1 MSEKCQRNSCGGEIV
16 DGMCEDCGKPAIGKS
31 ILATKDS
38 PSSTKLTSVTSTSSY
53 SATVGT
59 SSSRRK
65 TSRSSRGSS
74 KRRQS
79 LGGGL
84 ISLPEQP
91 SLDPLNSLMAKS
103 EVPARKRICPGCGAK
118 VNRTKGFCTQCGA
131 EYNYEPSLKAGD
143 ILNDKFEIKGTIA
156 FGGLGWIYLVWDKI
170 LSRWVV
176 FKGLLNA
183 KDEATAAAA
192 VAERQ
197 FLAAVKHPKIVS
209 IYDFLQYNAEGYI
222 VMEYVGGKTVESLR
236 KASDIVNVLDANAKV
251 IKKDVLYS
259 TLTEDDFNNTIKVI
273 KKGVLPVEEAIAY
286 ILGILPAFSYLH
298 TNNLVYCDFKP
309 ENFILENNDVKL
321 VDMGA
326 VRKIDDPNGDIYGTR
341 GFMAPEAND
350 NPIEVSDLYTIGR
363 SLATLIMDFDYQKKY
378 ENSLPTSEEQ
388 PILKEHD
395 SLYRFLLRA
404 THQNPDQRFQSA
416 DEMQDQ
422 LYGVLREMVA
432 MKTIPRPM
440 ESKVFT
446 NDNLLNAEEK
456 NATEEIKLD
465 FLPSL
470 KMATDDIACN
480 DILRITNLP
489 NNVKID
495 MLTKMVEKYK
505 DKSVEAKLRLADLLI
520 YENKFDEAQ
529 KYLKQIQKED
539 EFDWRVFWY
548 QGKLSFSQEKY
559 NDAKL
564 NFDKVFFEMPGELAP
579 KLALAYTFEKL
590 EKNNE
595 ALSFYKRV
603 MKVDPSNTTACF
615 GLARCY
621 QKSKNIN
628 ESLDAIQSVPVTH
641 ILYTQSRLKL
651 VDLMISLDHE
661 FNNDFVK
668 KISEII
674 TSINYDAGIVH
685 ELSAKLI
692 VKAIDFIKNGKLKED
707 NQITLLGSK
716 FKMDELRINAENEY
730 RKAALYSKNQEEK
743 IFWIDLANQV
753 RPKTLF

>member
-1 MSEKCQRNSCGGEIV
+1 MIEKCQRNSCGGEMV
-16 DGMCEDCGKPAIGKS
+16 DGICEDCGKPVIGKS
-31 ILATKDS
+31 LLSLSNT
-38 PSSTKLTSVTSTSSY
+38 TNTTSVTNTVSTISY

-59 SSSRRK
+59 HSSRRK

-84 ISLPEQP
+84 ISLPDQP
-91 SLDPLNSLMAKS
+91 SLDPLNSLMLKS
-103 EVPARKRICPGCGAK
+103 EVPARKRICPSCGSK
-118 VNRTKGFCTQCGA
+118 VNRTKGFCTQCSS

-143 ILNDKFEIKGTIA
+143 VLNEKFEVKGTIA

-209 IYDFLQYNAEGYI
+209 IYDFLQYNTEGYI
-222 VMEYVGGKTVESLR
+222 VMEYVGGRTIESLR
-236 KASDIVNVLDANAKV
+236 KSLDIVNILDSDSKI
-251 IKKDVLYS
+251 IKKEIIYS
-259 TLTEDDFNNTIKVI
+259 TLTEEDLNNTIKIV
-273 KKGVLPVEEAIAY
+273 KKGVLPVEESIAY

-326 VRKIDDPNGDIYGTR
+326 VRKIDDINGDIYGTR

-378 ENSLPTSEEQ
+378 ENSLPMPEEQ
-388 PILKEHD
+388 SILKEYD

-416 DEMQDQ
+416 DEMHDQ
-422 LYGVLREMVA
+422 LYGVLREIVA
-432 MKTIPRPM
+432 MRSTPKPM
-440 ESKVFT
+440 ESKLFT
-446 NDNLLNAEEK
+446 NDNLLNGEEK
-456 NATEEIKLD
+456 NATEEIKLE
-465 FLPSL
+465 FLPLL
-470 KMATDDIACN
+470 KMAVDDIACN
-480 DILRITNLP
+480 DILRIINLP
-489 NNVKID
+489 TNIKIN
-495 MLTKMVEKYK
+495 MLEKMVEKYK
-505 DKSVEAKLRLADLLI
+505 EKSAETKFRLADILI
-520 YENKFDEAQ
+520 SENKYEESQ
-529 KYLKQIQKED
+529 EYLNQIKKED

-548 QGKLSFSQEKY
+548 QGKLNFAQNKFNE
-559 NDAKL
+559 AKL

-590 EKNNE
+590 ENFNE
-595 ALSFYKRV
+595 AKSFYERV
-603 MKVDPSNTTACF
+603 MKVDPNNTTACF
-615 GLARCY
+615 GLSRCY
-621 QKSKNIN
+621 KKSKKIQ
-628 ESLDAIQSVPVTH
+628 ESLEAIKCIPATH

-651 VDLMISLDHE
+651 ADLMLNSDID
-661 FNNDFVK
+661 FNNDFIK
-668 KISEII
+668 QISEII
-674 TSINYDAGIVH
+674 TSINYDSGIVH

-692 VKAIDFIKNGKLKED
+692 IKTIELIKKGQLKED
-707 NQITLLGSK
+707 NQFILLGSK
-716 FKMDELRINAENEY
+716 FKINELKLNAENQY
-730 RKAALYSKNQEEK
+730 RKVALFSKNKESK
-743 IFWIDLANQV
+743 IFWIDLANKV